1 MRINLATDPRDKW
14 VEFLKGWMVTTRL
27 LREQQLLKEAQRTA
41 EAAIAAGVLVEPE
54 EEK

>member
-27 LREQQLLKEAQRTA
+27 LRELLQGIRLPQSK
-41 EAAIAAGVLVEPE
+41 IGVIKMLWSR
-54 EEK
+54 